1 VTTRT
6 DGKTNPATGYP
17 APAATAA
24 PPGPAPAVRTAAASR
39 RVNRRL
45 LVLGVLVV
53 LLGGLVAF
61 VAGQMLTRHTEV
73 LAVARTVAVGST
85 IGADDLVIANV
96 TSDPHLSP
104 IPASQREQIV
114 GMVAQVALSPGELL
128 TRSQVGPGTGFAP
141 GQMLVALPR
150 VVRGDLAGQ
159 IGVAVARGELVQ
171 RHHQGNVARTSATS
185 RSSIGG
191 SSGRDA

>member
-1 VTTRT
+1 VTTRA

-17 APAATAA
+17 VPAATAA
-24 PPGPAPAVRTAAASR
+24 SPGPAPVVRTAAASR
-39 RVNRRL
+39 RINRRL
-45 LVLGVLVV
+45 LVLSVLVV

-61 VAGQMLTRHTEV
+61 VAGQMLTEHTEV
-73 LAVARTVAVGST
+73 LAMARTVAVGST
-85 IGADDLVIANV
+85 IRADDLATANV

-104 IPASQREQIV
+104 IPASQRERIV

-159 IGVAVARGELVQ
+159 VGVAVARGELVQ
-171 RHHQGNVARTSATS
+171 RHHERNVARTSATS
-185 RSSIGG
+185 RTACPASTL
-191 SSGRDA
+191 AQ